1 MKWLQSYSISSY
13 NFLSTWKYFEGHACH
28 IQDTYNN
35 EGIIEKFSITEVDCE
50 VKVHDTYFYS

>member
-1 MKWLQSYSISSY
+1 MKWLQSYNISSY

-35 EGIIEKFSITEVDCE
+35 EGITEVT
-50 VKVHDTYFYS
+50 VHDTYFYS